1 MVATNRFLA
10 LIFLGISS
18 IFFMTSEKSESCIV
32 QSSTQVFGLIL
43 ESAGRFDFLASI
55 NLSLSSSVFAIL

>member
-10 LIFLGISS
+10 LIAFGIPS
-18 IFFMTSEKSESCIV
+18 IFFITSEKSEICMV
-32 QSSTQVFGLIL
+32 QSSTHVFGLIL

-55 NLSLSSSVFAIL
+55 NFIEYRVFLDD